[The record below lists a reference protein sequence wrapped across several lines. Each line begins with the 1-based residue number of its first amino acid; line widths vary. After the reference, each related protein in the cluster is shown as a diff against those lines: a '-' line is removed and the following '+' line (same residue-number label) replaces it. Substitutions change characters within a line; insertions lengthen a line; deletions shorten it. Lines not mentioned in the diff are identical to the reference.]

1 MKAKY
6 IIIQHDGCEAVIV
19 FSPFLLHQ
27 DVAQNSQVKSA
38 GFCKLD
44 ENGRWTVSGGSFSL
58 NQSVKATDVNALN
71 ALLPLGGSVLQST
84 TPADCC
90 RPAFGV

>member
-6 IIIQHDGCEAVIV
+6 IIIEHDGCEAVIV

-38 GFCKLD
+38 GFCKMD

-58 NQSVKATDVNALN
+58 NLSAKARDVNALN
-71 ALLPLGGSVLQST
+71 ALLPMGDCFFQST
-84 TPADCC
+84 APADYC
-90 RPAFGV
+90 RPDSVV